1 MAPAYHILAPE
12 KSCASLASLANASH
26 LDHRAEAAGAGLDGL
41 RAAIQHHV
49 PVLQVQTELALGV
62 PV

>member
-1 MAPAYHILAPE
+1 MPQPIICFAPE
-12 KSCASLASLANASH
+12 NLCVPLANAGH
-26 LDHRAEAAGAGLDGL
+26 LDHGAQAAGAGLDGL
-41 RAAIQHHV
+41 RAAIKDHV

>member
-1 MAPAYHILAPE
+1 MPQPILCLVPE
-12 KSCASLASLANASH
+12 NPCDSLADASH
-26 LDHRAEAAGAGLDGL
+26 LDHRAQAAGAGLDGL
-41 RAAIQHHV
+41 RAAIEDHV

>member
-1 MAPAYHILAPE
+1 MPQPRVCYAPE
-12 KSCASLASLANASH
+12 GYRDSLAHASH
-26 LDHRAEAAGAGLDGL
+26 LDHVAQAASAGLDGL